1 MWDNRDITKF
11 NIYFM
16 QKKSKT
22 IKLFED
28 IISLCCLLGISLS
41 TLTVG
46 FRGRIYI
53 IMFAAEYSLS
63 ASPSINW
70 LCRCHTSW
78 RNRENKKLIIPMTL
92 LYFIA
97 EMHQWKRNFEPTLAN
112 TQIVNDFWLIYYS
125 SPWFPAQ
132 IDMGLF
138 TNDGGIFWGLWHP
151 LVLMS
156 AYHQLLACPLVLQI
170 DDVICEQP
178 WTKNDHL

>member
-63 ASPSINW
+63 ASPNINW

-112 TQIVNDFWLIYYS
+112 TQIINDFWLIYYS

-132 IDMGLF
+132 ID
-138 TNDGGIFWGLWHP
+138 I
-151 LVLMS
+151 S
-156 AYHQLLACPLVLQI
+156 
-170 DDVICEQP
+170 
-178 WTKNDHL
+178 